1 MCRFSATQPTILTG
15 CCVCTLCSQSW
26 VTQYYEVGRKVHIA
40 VENISR
46 HEAYTKI
53 QAAAEELVPPTQF
66 DFDIVEPL
74 VGTYTPCPYTACP
87 RVPSSGSSHA
97 TDTVQTTA
105 DHRLVLT
112 PGVKI
117 YCERMEPAS
126 PGDKVG
132 AGCALYSGSVKLRGN
147 IERGLTV
154 GHLFEDVGLE
164 CSVHSASSGVSVGR
178 CQCKISFIDLAD
190 SLRKTTADLALLDVY
205 CPAENTIVI
214 DNATYLLRL
223 SRGFSQSVDCPSVA
237 ILSYNGDLRRGEVV
251 STLFTISALGL
262 YNTLC
267 IVDPDNSWSRVNN
280 PGDSGALVISVPDP
294 SAACNEV
301 VVYGMV
307 IGYFETDDGSE
318 SKTIATRLWDILH
331 YVDKL
336 SQFGVCSPLNM
347 DVESGYVSVDQS

>member
-1 MCRFSATQPTILTG
+1 MCE
-15 CCVCTLCSQSW
+15 LCSQSW
-26 VTQYYEVGRKVHIA
+26 VSQYFEVGLRVHIA
-40 VENISR
+40 IENIGR

-53 QAAAEELVPPTQF
+53 QAAADELVPAQF

-74 VGTYTPCPYTACP
+74 VGTYTPCPHYTACP
-87 RVPSSGSSHA
+87 YTMCPQVPSSSNAHA
-97 TDTVQTTA
+97 ADTVQIAA
-105 DHRLVLT
+105 DHKLVLT

-132 AGCALYSGSVKLRGN
+132 GGCALYSGSVKLQGN

-164 CSVHSASSGVSVGR
+164 CSVHSSSLRVSVGR
-178 CQCKISFIDLAD
+178 CQSKIGFIDLTD

-214 DNATYLLRL
+214 DNVTYLLRL
-223 SRGFSQSVDCPSVA
+223 SQGFSHSVDCPSVA
-237 ILSYNGDLRRGEVV
+237 ILSYNGDLRHGEVV

-294 SAACNEV
+294 TAAAKEV

-307 IGYFETDDGSE
+307 IGYFETDDGTE

-336 SQFGVCSPLNM
+336 PQFSVCSPL
-347 DVESGYVSVDQS
+347 DVESGYISVDQS